1 MCQREGRLG
10 AVVNL
15 AMPDR
20 LSANLDSPEFLW
32 ACFLIWKMGLICPA
46 SQGRCEALTRRYM
59 GLALRCLWLTADTQY
74 FCVLLAYVCTLA
86 HAFHISLCPLTQS
99 GHAILV
105 PVVGGEAL

>member
-1 MCQREGRLG
+1 
-10 AVVNL
+10 
-15 AMPDR
+15 
-20 LSANLDSPEFLW
+20 
-32 ACFLIWKMGLICPA
+32 
-46 SQGRCEALTRRYM
+46 M